1 MFSKAPR
8 FPPEKPSE
16 VPGPNHVK
24 LPEEE
29 GWDSYKRGAFLEKSE
44 RFPKQKPYEGPDS
57 VPSSSEPF
65 ASIMGASA
73 TTRRPESA
81 SNVVGLRQQT
91 ETLQSQN
98 PELERANELNTKTS
112 QDQATANKQQIESLI
127 KQVARLEI
135 QLSTSQKDCNELKRE
150 LDRTQER
157 EKIQKVKL
165 ERLDGA
171 SREANDRPAK
181 IVAMRKELDELQK
194 LHEEEKRAHRLEMQ
208 QLRTE
213 LERHRKSSHDQQVVL
228 KKQNELAEAKAQDS
242 KKVLQSAQAEITE
255 LRTKLRNQEKYK
267 SVALEV
273 EQLKKTV
280 AVMESANREKDLR
293 AVELEK
299 NLREEG
305 KMAENAQQNVK
316 TAEER
321 ILNITQKLN
330 ETREQLS
337 NLELK
342 CSETELQLEE
352 ALASLNSTEKASDD
366 DRNTLQKEVEL
377 LRSMLATCTQMYGVL
392 SEATVDKSLL
402 EAERSLHRIT
412 QSKLLKLERRMSDRD
427 IQNQELVS
435 LIRWKEEQRQLVS
448 SSLQDAIDENQFV
461 RSLLPSDNIATV
473 EEYEAKPPAED
484 NRTWEQRY
492 IDAQAYVTI
501 MDQYYSDWLE
511 ALCTELKSTGHVS
524 ASLEAALDK
533 VLEITAEL
541 DGKLQVAKIEADVAQ
556 KRAKEVDTEIGTL
569 QQQIAKLGAEKDEQ
583 IERLS
588 KESISLNEELQE
600 TQRKLEDARRRLE
613 RLETVVREKTAA
625 ETALTADIESVT
637 DALRDALRYEHAYN
651 SLCKEVDALV
661 LRNELVEREADHLSH
676 FNAEI
681 LGHTNPNQKI
691 HYLDRIRKDLA
702 DTKQKL
708 AVSNRQREAVLD
720 DNDTLRNELH
730 AYRSLSESRSRAPNV
745 TRVPRM
751 PLGLSTMNSSSPS
764 DAGALHKVPEDHTL
778 VVSRSS
784 HDPMTIEELM

>member
-81 SNVVGLRQQT
+81 PNVVGLRQQA

-112 QDQATANKQQIESLI
+112 QDQATANQQQIESLI

-135 QLSTSQKDCNELKRE
+135 QLSSSQKDCNELKRE

-157 EKIQKVKL
+157 EKIQRVKL

-181 IVAMRKELDELQK
+181 IVTMRKELDELQK
-194 LHEEEKRAHRLEMQ
+194 LHEEEKRVHRLEMQ

-299 NLREEG
+299 NLRVEG

-321 ILNITQKLN
+321 ILNITKKLN

-337 NLELK
+337 NLEGK

-366 DRNTLQKEVEL
+366 DRNTLQKE
-377 LRSMLATCTQMYGVL
+377 
-392 SEATVDKSLL
+392 
-402 EAERSLHRIT
+402 
-412 QSKLLKLERRMSDRD
+412 
-427 IQNQELVS
+427 
-435 LIRWKEEQRQLVS
+435 
-448 SSLQDAIDENQFV
+448 
-461 RSLLPSDNIATV
+461 
-473 EEYEAKPPAED
+473 
-484 NRTWEQRY
+484 
-492 IDAQAYVTI
+492 
-501 MDQYYSDWLE
+501 
-511 ALCTELKSTGHVS
+511 
-524 ASLEAALDK
+524 
-533 VLEITAEL
+533 
-541 DGKLQVAKIEADVAQ
+541 
-556 KRAKEVDTEIGTL
+556 
-569 QQQIAKLGAEKDEQ
+569 
-583 IERLS
+583 
-588 KESISLNEELQE
+588 
-600 TQRKLEDARRRLE
+600 
-613 RLETVVREKTAA
+613 
-625 ETALTADIESVT
+625 
-637 DALRDALRYEHAYN
+637 
-651 SLCKEVDALV
+651 
-661 LRNELVEREADHLSH
+661 
-676 FNAEI
+676 
-681 LGHTNPNQKI
+681 
-691 HYLDRIRKDLA
+691 
-702 DTKQKL
+702 
-708 AVSNRQREAVLD
+708 
-720 DNDTLRNELH
+720 
-730 AYRSLSESRSRAPNV
+730 
-745 TRVPRM
+745 
-751 PLGLSTMNSSSPS
+751 
-764 DAGALHKVPEDHTL
+764 
-778 VVSRSS
+778 
-784 HDPMTIEELM
+784 

>member
-448 SSLQDAIDENQFV
+448 SSLQDAIDENQ
-461 RSLLPSDNIATV
+461 
-473 EEYEAKPPAED
+473 
-484 NRTWEQRY
+484 
-492 IDAQAYVTI
+492 
-501 MDQYYSDWLE
+501 
-511 ALCTELKSTGHVS
+511 
-524 ASLEAALDK
+524 
-533 VLEITAEL
+533 
-541 DGKLQVAKIEADVAQ
+541 
-556 KRAKEVDTEIGTL
+556 AKEVDTEIGTL

-751 PLGLSTMNSSSPS
+751 PLGLSTMNSSSAS